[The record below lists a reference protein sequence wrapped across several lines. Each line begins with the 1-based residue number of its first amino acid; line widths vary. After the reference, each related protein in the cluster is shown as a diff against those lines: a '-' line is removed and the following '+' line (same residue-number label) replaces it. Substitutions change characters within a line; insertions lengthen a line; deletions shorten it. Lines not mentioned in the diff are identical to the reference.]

1 MSLSNSL
8 SVKGLGEEHQTLA
21 HDVPWAR
28 GPFPKDSSRSGPIS
42 NSYQMCDPGDD
53 PKGAGTAVP
62 TALSP
67 SSLPFPQKDTG
78 GKDTQPA
85 RLSGGGNEK
94 TNDAVVT
101 WAT

>member
-1 MSLSNSL
+1 MMSH
-8 SVKGLGEEHQTLA
+8 GLGA
-21 HDVPWAR
+21 
-28 GPFPKDSSRSGPIS
+28 PFPKILPEVARFQTLIK
-42 NSYQMCDPGDD
+42 CDPGDD
-53 PKGAGTAVP
+53 PKEAGTAVP

-94 TNDAVVT
+94 TNHAVVT